1 MISWVVMSILALNS
15 GNVFRAAAR
24 TFRRNGVTVSLR
36 LGLENFLRNCSK
48 LVMSALSNCVT
59 WGIVV
64 QQSVMCSAVF
74 LRMLFIGWR
83 SIAPHLLK
91 SGNGLVAT
99 PPGAIVVREVLSA
112 LAKSLTSSME
122 ILPPGPVPGTWATLI
137 PIS

>member
-83 SIAPHLLK
+83 SITPHLLK
-91 SGNGLVAT
+91 SGNVGT
-99 PPGAIVVREVLSA
+99 GFPGLSA
-112 LAKSLTSSME
+112 RTGK
-122 ILPPGPVPGTWATLI
+122 PVPTRLVFNCFA
-137 PIS
+137 